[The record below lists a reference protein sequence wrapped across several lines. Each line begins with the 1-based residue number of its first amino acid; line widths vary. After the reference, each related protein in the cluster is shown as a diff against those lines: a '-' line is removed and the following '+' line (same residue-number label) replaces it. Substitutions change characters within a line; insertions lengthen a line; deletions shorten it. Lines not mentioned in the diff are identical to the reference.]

1 MQLDILDLSI
11 AQLLDDVHGTGA
23 NESERRA
30 VRYTYTASE
39 TGMSLITNTIT

>member
-1 MQLDILDLSI
+1 MKMQLDILDLSI

-30 VRYTYTASE
+30 VRYTYNHLYSPVL
-39 TGMSLITNTIT
+39 GR